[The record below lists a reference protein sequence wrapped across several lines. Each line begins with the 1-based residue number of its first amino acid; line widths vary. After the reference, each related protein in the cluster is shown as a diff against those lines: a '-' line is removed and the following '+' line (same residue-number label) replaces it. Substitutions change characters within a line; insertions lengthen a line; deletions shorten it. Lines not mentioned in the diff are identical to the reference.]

1 MWYTKNN
8 LRIAQLE
15 IKSIPDEEE
24 KQLKVTSRYN
34 YYASRINSNSN
45 NIPYLKSLLKNI
57 YDDPNFFIGTDKQ
70 ILIDKIKELTS
81 SKNKADTQGTTG
93 TQGTLNVGNITT
105 TISNFLI
112 PKNIQSYDPSV
123 IFSEG
128 NYFVLLKLQ
137 TNQPG
142 APILPYSFNFKTQ
155 EELTERLNSVADYM
169 GRSAQLQ
176 SGQPSQN
183 LSSPEQ
189 QQQQQQQQSSQQNSQ
204 TNNVADSTSNQNTLS
219 GKKIKINPMLV
230 SPYGNQ
236 KMPGYA
242 QIGTEK
248 PIEKPNEEKN
258 PVDDRT
264 KNAITDNANEKIKN
278 YAFNYQIPGTGIYL
292 AYTFEHLNTWLQ
304 ANQLSGLA
312 ETLIDPMR
320 KIPGYKLDTEIEIKP
335 DGTHFAYGKN
345 SVNEPILKL
354 AVDNEM
360 KQFYEKLF
368 SLLDQYK
375 PKTDDINFL
384 TLVKLVDAR
393 LNTLEIQ
400 DSLMPNYKR
409 TAIPIQVESARTT
422 YNDRIPVDI
431 YLDGN
436 LFRKGY
442 PNNTYITLD
451 SKINVLPRGS
461 HKLLAVDSRPG
472 MPQNIPQSKTQ
483 QIEFRVEP
491 NEEVIIFNVIPN
503 RVIR

>member
-1 MWYTKNN
+1 MWYTKNFIKTAQQNVTINDVSAELRKYYPN
-8 LRIAQLE
+8 LTGVVTGDNNNYSILLSDGKRLDGTLPELISKGQNNDSANKYEFAIKLLNSDINNFNAKYNADFPTFIYQSDGKIATLKPFPGESQNSTYTLQQAR
-15 IKSIPDEEE
+15 E
-24 KQLKVTSRYN
+24 KLNK
-34 YYASRINSNSN
+34 
-45 NIPYLKSLLKNI
+45 LKSEKI
-57 YDDPNFFIGTDKQ
+57 PNTINQQNLNLHSVQD
-70 ILIDKIKELTS
+70 LTS
-81 SKNKADTQGTTG
+81 PENPAKN
-93 TQGTLNVGNITT
+93 
-105 TISNFLI
+105 
-112 PKNIQSYDPSV
+112 
-123 IFSEG
+123 
-128 NYFVLLKLQ
+128 
-137 TNQPG
+137 
-142 APILPYSFNFKTQ
+142 
-155 EELTERLNSVADYM
+155 
-169 GRSAQLQ
+169 
-176 SGQPSQN
+176 
-183 LSSPEQ
+183 
-189 QQQQQQQQSSQQNSQ
+189 
-204 TNNVADSTSNQNTLS
+204 NT
-219 GKKIKINPMLV
+219 KINPMLV

-248 PIEKPNEEKN
+248 PIEKPNEEKE

-264 KNAITDNANEKIKN
+264 KNAIADNANEKIKN

-292 AYTFEHLNTWLQ
+292 AYTFENLNNWLQ

-320 KIPGYKLDTEIEIKP
+320 KIPGYSLDTEIEIKP
-335 DGTHFAYGKN
+335 EGAHFTYGKN

-368 SLLDQYK
+368 SLISKYE
-375 PKTDDINFL
+375 PKTDDINFS

-393 LNTLEIQ
+393 LTTLEIQ

-436 LFRKGY
+436 LFRKGH

-451 SKINVLPRGS
+451 PKINVLPKGS

>member
-1 MWYTKNN
+1 MWYTKNLIKTAQQN
-8 LRIAQLE
+8 LTINDVSAELKKHFPNLTGVVTGDNNNYSILLSDGKRLDGTLPELILKGQNKDTANKYQFALKLLNSDINNFNKKYNSDFPTFVYQSAEYIVPLKHFPEDNPTALYTLE
-15 IKSIPDEEE
+15 TAREKLNKLKSE
-24 KQLKVTSRYN
+24 K
-34 YYASRINSNSN
+34 ASSVANSINQESPN
-45 NIPYLKSLLKNI
+45 NIADLSSLKN
-57 YDDPNFFIGTDKQ
+57 PDK
-70 ILIDKIKELTS
+70 
-81 SKNKADTQGTTG
+81 
-93 TQGTLNVGNITT
+93 
-105 TISNFLI
+105 
-112 PKNIQSYDPSV
+112 
-123 IFSEG
+123 
-128 NYFVLLKLQ
+128 
-137 TNQPG
+137 
-142 APILPYSFNFKTQ
+142 
-155 EELTERLNSVADYM
+155 
-169 GRSAQLQ
+169 
-176 SGQPSQN
+176 
-183 LSSPEQ
+183 
-189 QQQQQQQQSSQQNSQ
+189 
-204 TNNVADSTSNQNTLS
+204 NNT
-219 GKKIKINPMLV
+219 KINPMLV

-242 QIGTEK
+242 QIGKEK
-248 PIEKPNEEKN
+248 PIEKTNEEKE
-258 PVDDRT
+258 PLDDRA
-264 KNAITDNANEKIKN
+264 KNAITENANKKIEN

-312 ETLIDPMR
+312 ETLIEPMR
-320 KIPGYKLDTEIEIKP
+320 KIPGYSLDTELIIKP
-335 DGTHFAYGKN
+335 EGTEFTYGKN
-345 SVNEPILKL
+345 SVNEPVLKV

-368 SLLDQYK
+368 SLIEKYE
-375 PKTDDINFL
+375 PKTDDINFS
-384 TLVKLVDAR
+384 TLIKLVDAR
-393 LNTLEIQ
+393 LTTLEIQ

-451 SKINVLPRGS
+451 PKINVLPRGS

-472 MPQNIPQSKTQ
+472 MPQNIPQSNTQ

>member
-1 MWYTKNN
+1 MWYTKNLIKTAQQN
-8 LRIAQLE
+8 LTINDVSAELKKHFPNLTGVVTGDNNNYSILLSDGKRLDGTLPELIRQGKYKDTSPKYEFALKLLNSDINNFNTKYNTDFSTFE
-15 IKSIPDEEE
+15 YEGSGYIKPSKPFPGDGPNTSYTFELARE
-24 KQLKVTSRYN
+24 KLNK
-34 YYASRINSNSN
+34 
-45 NIPYLKSLLKNI
+45 LKSEKATSAVNPAI
-57 YDDPNFFIGTDKQ
+57 QQT
-70 ILIDKIKELTS
+70 LT
-81 SKNKADTQGTTG
+81 
-93 TQGTLNVGNITT
+93 
-105 TISNFLI
+105 
-112 PKNIQSYDPSV
+112 
-123 IFSEG
+123 
-128 NYFVLLKLQ
+128 
-137 TNQPG
+137 
-142 APILPYSFNFKTQ
+142 
-155 EELTERLNSVADYM
+155 
-169 GRSAQLQ
+169 
-176 SGQPSQN
+176 
-183 LSSPEQ
+183 
-189 QQQQQQQQSSQQNSQ
+189 
-204 TNNVADSTSNQNTLS
+204 TNNVTDLSSLKNPDKNNT
-219 GKKIKINPMLV
+219 KINPMLV

-248 PIEKPNEEKN
+248 PIEKPNEEKE

-292 AYTFEHLNTWLQ
+292 AYTFENLNTWLQ

-320 KIPGYKLDTEIEIKP
+320 KIPGYSLDTEIEIKP
-335 DGTHFAYGKN
+335 EGAHFTYGKN
-345 SVNEPILKL
+345 SVNEPTLKL

-368 SLLDQYK
+368 SLISKYE
-375 PKTDDINFL
+375 PKTDDINFS

-393 LNTLEIQ
+393 LTTLEIQ

-451 SKINVLPRGS
+451 PKINVLPRGS

-491 NEEVIIFNVIPN
+491 NEEVIIFNIIPN